1 MQIKQAAAQCGL
13 TEKAI
18 RLYEEKGLITPTY
31 TDKNGRQF
39 RDYNEETVSRLQTIA
54 ILRKSF
60 FSIEQ
65 IAEILDHPE
74 NIPAVFASYR
84 AELQKQYADL
94 KPLIIR
100 AGEIDAAS
108 LSDVNAVS
116 DAMTAPA
123 PHGIS
128 DEALPSV
135 HFRVWDEGTSTDERE
150 KAYAR
155 YQKWIA
161 RWEKRYAAELAVRNV
176 FERPFWKW
184 IALSAVILS
193 VTGWYLY
200 TQPFVTDIDLTLNGY
215 EIVLPNEKIIP
226 VDVDSLPD
234 SDAVYA
240 LDLKPYIPES
250 DGIPRS
256 MTLRGEYHHYLF
268 KPDQFRGELILDSY
282 EIHVSDRNGVLRGG
296 QPTPEECREF
306 YGENFVITELEFGP
320 GYFWQIYIEKAF
332 GGRMERDS
340 DHSTISDLMIFGQK
354 EAPQFIFATSEMVS
368 KTSSTTRYTSTDR
381 YLVFPADSP
390 TDALYRYYDTVWR
403 ADQAYYHDVI
413 KPYEQGEED

>member
-31 TDKNGRQF
+31 TEKNGRQF
-39 RDYNEETVSRLQTIA
+39 RDYNEETVARLQTIA
-54 ILRKSF
+54 VLRKSF

-84 AELQKQYADL
+84 AELHKQYADL
-94 KPLIIR
+94 KPLISR
-100 AGEIDAAS
+100 AEEIDAAS

-128 DEALPSV
+128 DEALPTV
-135 HFRVWDEGTSTDERE
+135 HFRVWDEGASTDERE

-161 RWEKRYAAELAVRNV
+161 RWEKRYAVELAVRNV

-240 LDLKPYIPES
+240 LDLTPYIPES

-282 EIHVSDRNGVLRGG
+282 EIHVSDRNGIRRGG
-296 QPTPEECREF
+296 QLTSEQAREY
-306 YGENFVITELEFGP
+306 YGGNFIFSEQKFGP
-320 GYFWQIYIEKAF
+320 GYIWHIRIEKAF
-332 GGRMERDS
+332 GGELRRDS
-340 DHSTISDLMIFGQK
+340 DQSIINDLMTFGDKQN
-354 EAPQFIFATSEMVS
+354 PQFIFSTNMFTGKSGNTSYYE
-368 KTSSTTRYTSTDR
+368 STDR
-381 YLVFPADSP
+381 YLVFPAESP
-390 TDALYRYYDTVWR
+390 TDAVYRYFDTVWR
-403 ADQAYYHDVI
+403 ADQAYYHDNV
-413 KPYEQGEED
+413 KPFTQAQED

>member
-31 TDKNGRQF
+31 TEKNGRQF
-39 RDYNEETVSRLQTIA
+39 RDYNEATVARLQTIA
-54 ILRKSF
+54 VLRKSF
-60 FSIEQ
+60 FSIDQ

-74 NIPAVFASYR
+74 NIPVVFASYR
-84 AELQKQYADL
+84 AELHKQYADL
-94 KPLIIR
+94 KPLISR
-100 AGEIDAAS
+100 AEEIDAAS

-116 DAMTAPA
+116 NAMTAPA

-128 DEALPSV
+128 DEALPTV
-135 HFRVWDEGTSTDERE
+135 HFRVWDEGASIDERE
-150 KAYAR
+150 RAYAR
-155 YQKWIA
+155 YQKWIV
-161 RWEKRYAAELAVRNV
+161 RWERRYAVELGVRYV

-215 EIVLPNEKIIP
+215 EIVLPNEPLIP

-234 SDAVYA
+234 ADAVYA
-240 LDLKPYIPES
+240 LDLTPYIPES

-282 EIHVSDRNGVLRGG
+282 EIHVSDRNGIRRGG
-296 QPTPEECREF
+296 QLTSEQAREY
-306 YGENFVITELEFGP
+306 YGGNFIFSEQKFGP
-320 GYFWQIYIEKAF
+320 GYYWIIYIDKAF
-332 GGRMERDS
+332 GGELMRDS
-340 DHSTISDLMIFGQK
+340 DQSVIHDVMVFGEK
-354 EAPQFIFATSEMVS
+354 ENPQFVFSIREFVQHSGN
-368 KTSSTTRYTSTDR
+368 STTYSSGNRCI
-381 YLVFPADSP
+381 VFPADSAQ
-390 TDALYRYYDTVWR
+390 DAVYRYYDTVWR
-403 ADQAYYHDVI
+403 ADQAYYHDII

>member
-1 MQIKQAAAQCGL
+1 MQIKQAAALCGL

-18 RLYEEKGLITPTY
+18 RLYEEKGLIAPTL
-31 TDKNGRQF
+31 TEKNGRNF
-39 RDYNEETVSRLQTIA
+39 RDYDENTVRRLQTIA

-60 FSIEQ
+60 FSLDQ
-65 IAEILDHPE
+65 IAAILDTPE

-84 AELQKQYADL
+84 AELHKQYTDL
-94 KPLIIR
+94 KPLISR
-100 AGEIDAAS
+100 AEEIDAET
-108 LSDVNAVS
+108 LTDVTAVS

-128 DEALPSV
+128 DEALPTV
-135 HFRVWDEGTSTDERE
+135 HFRVWDEGASTDERE
-150 KAYAR
+150 LAYAR

-161 RWEKRYAAELAVRNV
+161 RWEKRYAAELAVRYV
-176 FERPFWKW
+176 FERTFWKW

-200 TQPFVTDIDLTLNGY
+200 TQPFITDIDLTLHGY
-215 EIVLPNEKIIP
+215 EIILPNERVIP

-234 SDAVYA
+234 ADAVYA

-250 DGIPRS
+250 EGIPRH

-282 EIHVSDRNGVLRGG
+282 EIHVSDRNGIRSGG
-296 QPTPEECREF
+296 QPTPEECREY
-306 YGENFVITELEFGP
+306 YGENFVLTELEFGP
-320 GYFWQIYIEKAF
+320 GYLWQIYIEKAF

-340 DHSTISDLMIFGQK
+340 DHSIINDLRIFGEK
-354 EAPQFIFATSEMVS
+354 EAPQFIF
-368 KTSSTTRYTSTDR
+368 STIEYAGEKNGMTHYNSTDR
-381 YLVFPADSP
+381 YLVFPAESA
-390 TDALYRYYDTVWR
+390 TDAVYRYFDTIWR

-413 KPYEQGEED
+413 KPYEQEEEK

>member
-31 TDKNGRQF
+31 TEKNGRQF
-39 RDYNEETVSRLQTIA
+39 RDYNEATVARLQTIA
-54 ILRKSF
+54 VLRKSF

-108 LSDVNAVS
+108 LSDVTAVS
-116 DAMTAPA
+116 NAMTAPA

-128 DEALPSV
+128 DEALPTV
-135 HFRVWDEGTSTDERE
+135 HFRVWDEGASTDERE

-161 RWEKRYAAELAVRNV
+161 RWEKRYAVELAVRNV

-200 TQPFVTDIDLTLNGY
+200 TQPIVSDVNVTLQGYELVYEENIVFQSHIRIPEFDTFDDFRNTVIDTLPAPVKAVPHTLTLDGKRYRYLLGKYKPDYFRGTLRIDGFEIQTGDLNGIRSGGTLTTEEAEAVFGDTFTLHKPHHLLGSFINIGNRIDIQYIRPEDGYILNHFYCYKEHDDNSVLIFCNWGNDSTYFVFGANTEEEADRLFKQTIWTAFQEDFWNGY
-215 EIVLPNEKIIP
+215 QAN
-226 VDVDSLPD
+226 
-234 SDAVYA
+234 
-240 LDLKPYIPES
+240 
-250 DGIPRS
+250 
-256 MTLRGEYHHYLF
+256 
-268 KPDQFRGELILDSY
+268 
-282 EIHVSDRNGVLRGG
+282 
-296 QPTPEECREF
+296 
-306 YGENFVITELEFGP
+306 
-320 GYFWQIYIEKAF
+320 
-332 GGRMERDS
+332 
-340 DHSTISDLMIFGQK
+340 K
-354 EAPQFIFATSEMVS
+354 E
-368 KTSSTTRYTSTDR
+368 
-381 YLVFPADSP
+381 
-390 TDALYRYYDTVWR
+390 
-403 ADQAYYHDVI
+403 
-413 KPYEQGEED
+413 

>member
-1 MQIKQAAAQCGL
+1 MQIKQAAAKCGL

-31 TDKNGRQF
+31 TEKNGRQF
-39 RDYNEETVSRLQTIA
+39 RDYNEETVARLQTIA
-54 ILRKSF
+54 TLRKSF

-74 NIPAVFASYR
+74 NIPTVFASYR

-108 LSDVNAVS
+108 LSDVTAVS
-116 DAMTAPA
+116 NAMTAPA

-135 HFRVWDEGTSTDERE
+135 HFRVWDEGASIDERE
-150 KAYAR
+150 RAYAR
-155 YQKWIA
+155 YQKWIV
-161 RWEKRYAAELAVRNV
+161 RWEKRYAVELAVRNV

-234 SDAVYA
+234 ADAVYA
-240 LDLKPYIPES
+240 LDLKPFIPEF
-250 DGIPRS
+250 DGTPRS
-256 MTLRGEYHHYLF
+256 VTLRGEYHHYLF

-282 EIHVSDRNGVLRGG
+282 EIHVSDRNGVLSGG
-296 QPTPEECREF
+296 QPTPEECREY
-306 YGENFVITELEFGP
+306 YGENFVITQQDFGP
-320 GYFWQIYIEKAF
+320 GYLCRIFIEKAF

-340 DHSTISDLMIFGQK
+340 DHSTIDNLYVFGEK
-354 EAPQFIFATSEMVS
+354 DTMQFIFSTNEFLSES
-368 KTSSTTRYTSTDR
+368 NGTKYYTSTDR
-381 YLVFPADSP
+381 YLVFPAESA
-390 TDALYRYYDTVWR
+390 TDAVYRYYDTVWR
-403 ADQAYYHDVI
+403 ADQAYYHDFI
-413 KPYEQGEED
+413 KPYEQAEQE